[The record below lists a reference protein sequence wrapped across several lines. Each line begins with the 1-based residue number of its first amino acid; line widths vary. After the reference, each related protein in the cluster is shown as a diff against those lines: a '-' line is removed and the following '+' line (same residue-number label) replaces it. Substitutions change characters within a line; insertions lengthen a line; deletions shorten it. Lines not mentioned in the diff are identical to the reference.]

1 MAKNDNKFYLF
12 STEEG
17 TKGPEFN
24 VFEKVGLGLASGAL
38 KIPEAILELGAGF
51 VDYAA
56 DTNFVTALEEN
67 YPRINVTDGVG
78 KFVEIGVQYGLPYS
92 AALKIGSKLGAM
104 KGMRAASQKGSVGS
118 KAAAKMGYYGAPAI
132 VADAVT
138 GSARDITLGEAFG
151 LYTGYEEEKKD
162 LTGRDLAGSVLKQKA
177 LGGLEGGALAGLIST
192 AVGPA
197 AKGILKGGATGAK
210 YVGVAVSPII
220 NPVAQALGAKQVG
233 KAARKTLDGVKF
245 LKEKIDP
252 ISMRQLKFMKN
263 DQLTMFQTIKKGM
276 GRLFTP
282 EGSMTREGFER
293 FTLSE
298 NVIKATRG
306 DLNLYLPRAHKEIEK
321 TTKLLQSKYGDAT
334 LTRQQALFK
343 DINKALDPAD
353 KGDTIAIFK
362 NKFKKDLNKE
372 DLDNLTSSIKNLR
385 EYGDEFEKGVL
396 ETFKPIIKS
405 SKGKIIAREEINEA
419 IQSLLDRKIGS
430 YYKAFD
436 KDVPFRFAG
445 KDFERR
451 KAVAIKQAFEVLK
464 KDRGKG
470 VDDLVL
476 KDTAEEQIK
485 MLIRNAESHGSE
497 GSFFYAIRDLKRKM
511 PDTYFTSIEKDM
523 LRARDFGE
531 GKYALSL
538 KNLLGYEINPLK
550 SFENKYMSLA
560 TQYGQKR
567 FMNNITSLDKQ
578 YGAANAGKDGLGR
591 QEKFLFEPK
600 ENKIQL
606 LNRGVNEA
614 DVSGIIRADIRQ
626 QMSKEYGIKNLD
638 SIDVVRVNPAATE
651 DGFSKAKAEDVFGI
665 FDDINPLKGKE
676 FYTSSGINKSFN
688 GMKNYTD
695 GLISS
700 PLYKSFL
707 MAKSGTQ
714 IGKTILSPVTQ
725 IRNFTSAAFFALH
738 NGHFGNPFGFGKG
751 NFSVTDVLKTH
762 LDELFPDGRITNEG
776 LQNLAKDAAR
786 KNELGVT
793 TGSVVQNEIDAL
805 LKDIV
810 KDGAS
815 YTTTDD
821 LFAKIYNS
829 KSFKSASVPTGKIF
843 QKLQEFYTKGDD
855 FWKDFGYRFTKSQLD
870 QAIPQVGKGYS
881 DKQVAEIVEKA
892 HLQLFKRRPNI
903 NNIDGSIKGRKELL
917 EEFSAEYIKNT
928 YPNYSFVP
936 KFVQELRRLPFGNFI
951 SFPAE
956 ILRTSANLATLTG
969 RELAMNTGDA
979 AVDAFFRQ
987 MGSRKLMGQFAGFST
1002 GPILASYSMKMLGV
1016 SETQYDALRESQVAE
1031 WNKYSDLIM
1040 LGKEKTKDGNVKY
1053 RYMNYAYQ
1061 NPYDYIR
1068 APFYS
1073 FFGSM
1078 ASGKKM
1084 GLDVEDRFLKGSIAS
1099 FQSLFSPFID
1109 EAILTERMF
1118 DAYRGTKKGGGKV
1131 WEDSDDVGYK
1141 IGASFAHIVKGIS
1154 PGALTQGANVA
1165 SAVAQDVTPYG
1176 KQYKLGDE
1184 LMALL
1189 SGIRVYEAD
1198 LQNNLNYGVNAHLR
1212 EVATDK
1218 RRAGKKIFAA
1228 NVTPNT
1234 VRDAYRE
1241 YVESSFSSYN
1251 KIKKSLND
1259 AETLGLEKKAI
1270 DKLFKDRKVRKD
1282 IRKTLSRG
1290 RFVPPKWKTFYND
1303 QRFKNIARERGVS
1316 RLKLFPIADTIK
1328 IQQEYRN
1335 MELLQSLD
1343 NVRGS
1348 IKINR
1353 KETEQRSVAQGQGTT
1368 ANGPPLIT
1376 PSAQPVPNNQQMSA
1390 MTGGTGLTAIETALL
1405 TPEEQMIRQR
1415 SRTV

>member
-1 MAKNDNKFYLF
+1 MVKDNKFYLLG
-12 STEEG
+12 TEEG

-24 VFEKVGLGLASGAL
+24 VFEKVGLGLASGVL

-56 DTNFVTALEEN
+56 DTNLVTALEEN

-78 KFVEIGVQYGLPYS
+78 KFVEIAVQYGVPYTQ
-92 AALKIGSKLGAM
+92 ALKIGGKLGAM

-138 GSARDITLGEAFG
+138 GSARDVTLGEAFG
-151 LYTGYEEEKKD
+151 LYTGYEEEKEGR
-162 LTGRDLAGSVLKQKA
+162 TGRELAGSVLKQKA
-177 LGGLEGGALAGLIST
+177 LGGIEGGALAGLIST

-197 AKGILKGGATGAK
+197 AKGILRGGATGAK
-210 YVGVAVSPII
+210 YVGAAVSPII

-233 KAARKTLDGVKF
+233 NAARKTLNGVKF

-252 ISMRQLKFMKN
+252 ISMRQLKFMQN
-263 DQLTMFQTIKKGM
+263 DQLTMLQTIKKGM

-321 TTKLLQSKYGDAT
+321 VTKLLQSKYGDVT

-343 DINKALDPAD
+343 DINEALDPAA
-353 KGDTIAIFK
+353 KGDTIATFKSKFK
-362 NKFKKDLNKE
+362 NLNKE
-372 DLDNLTSSIKNLR
+372 DLDNLTSSIKNLKD
-385 EYGDEFEKGVL
+385 YGDEFEKGVI
-396 ETFKPIIKS
+396 ETFSPVIKN

-419 IQSLLDRKIGS
+419 IKSLLDRKIGA

-436 KDVPFRFAG
+436 RNVPFRFTG
-445 KDFERR
+445 KDFEQK
-451 KAVAIKQAFEVLK
+451 KAVAIKQAFEILK

-470 VDDLVL
+470 TSDEVL
-476 KDTAEEQIK
+476 KNTAAKQIK
-485 MLIRNAESHGSE
+485 MLINQAETHGSE
-497 GSFFYAIRDLKRKM
+497 GSFFYALRDLKEKM
-511 PDTYFTSIEKDM
+511 PNKYFTSIEKEM
-523 LRARDFGE
+523 LRRRDFGE

-538 KNLLGYEINPLK
+538 RNLLGYEMNPLK
-550 SFENKYMSLA
+550 SFENKYMALA

-567 FMNNITSLDKQ
+567 FMNDIISLDKQ
-578 YGAANAGKDGLGR
+578 YGAANAGRDGLGR
-591 QEKFLFEPK
+591 QEKFMFEPTK
-600 ENKIQL
+600 SKGKL
-606 LNRGVNEA
+606 LDDGVNEA
-614 DVSGIIRADIRQ
+614 DVQGIIEADIRQ
-626 QMSKEYGIKNLD
+626 QMAKEYGIKNLD
-638 SIDVVRVNPAATE
+638 SIDVVRVNPAVGE
-651 DGFSKAKAEDVFGI
+651 DGFVKAKAEDVFGI

-695 GLISS
+695 GLIKS

-762 LDELFPDGRITNEG
+762 LDELFPDGRVTNEG

-810 KDGAS
+810 KEGGS

-821 LFAKIYNS
+821 LFKKIYNS
-829 KSFKSASVPTGKIF
+829 KSFKSASIPTGKIF

-855 FWKDFGYRFTKSQLD
+855 FWKDYGYRFTKSQLD

-881 DKQVAEIVEKA
+881 DKQVAELIEKA

-903 NNIDGSIKGRKELL
+903 NNIEGNIKGRKELF

-956 ILRTSANLATLTG
+956 ILRTSANLVALTG

-979 AVDAFFRQ
+979 AVDSFFRQ
-987 MGSRKLMGQFAGFST
+987 MGSRKLMGQMAGFST
-1002 GPILASYSMKMLGV
+1002 GPILASYSMKMLGM

-1073 FFGSM
+1073 FFGAT

-1084 GLDVEDRFLKGSIAS
+1084 GLDMEDRLLKGAIGS
-1099 FQSLFSPFID
+1099 FQSLFSPFLD
-1109 EAILTERMF
+1109 EAILTERVF

-1131 WEDSDDVGYK
+1131 WEDSDDIGYR
-1141 IGASFAHIVKGIS
+1141 ISASFAHIVKGVS

-1165 SAVAQDVTPYG
+1165 SAIAQDVTPYG

-1198 LQNNLNYGVNAHLR
+1198 LKNNLNYGVNAHLR
-1212 EVATDK
+1212 EIATDK
-1218 RRAGKKIFAA
+1218 SRAGKKIFAS

-1234 VRDAYRE
+1234 VKEAYRE
-1241 YVESSFSSYN
+1241 YVENSFSSYN

-1259 AETLGLEKKAI
+1259 AEILGLESRTI
-1270 DKLFKDRKVRKD
+1270 NKLFKDRKVRKD

-1290 RFVPPKWKTFYND
+1290 RFVPPKWRTFFND
-1303 QRFKNIARERGVS
+1303 QRFKNIAKERGVS
-1316 RLKLFPIADTIK
+1316 RFELFPRFETMQIE
-1328 IQQEYRN
+1328 QEYRN

-1343 NVRGS
+1343 SVRGA
-1348 IKINR
+1348 IKVNQ
-1353 KETEQRSVAQGQGTT
+1353 KETQERIAARSLGTT
-1368 ANGPPLIT
+1368 ADGPPLVVRQAQTSNQPMSGIT
-1376 PSAQPVPNNQQMSA
+1376 GMSSQKSASDRLKE
-1390 MTGGTGLTAIETALL
+1390 GDALAKDVF
-1405 TPEEQMIRQR
+1405 R
-1415 SRTV
+1415 SLST